1 MPAVQRGGKASLSST
16 TASLGGAPVAEAYR
30 DKKRGH
36 LRKADEISSVF
47 GFKCRVSSP
56 HFIALGRP
64 NGLAFPRLAIMVTKK
79 TARLAVKRN
88 YMRRVV
94 REYFR
99 THLPEIAP
107 QDIIVRITKPFI
119 QQEFANIYQEIA
131 VIFVKLR
138 KCQDF

>member
-1 MPAVQRGGKASLSST
+1 MPDAQRGGRASLSNTVGLS
-16 TASLGGAPVAEAYR
+16 

-47 GFKCRVSSP
+47 DFKCRVSGD

-64 NGLAFPRLAIMVTKK
+64 NSLDFPRLAIMVAKK

-94 REYFR
+94 REHFR
-99 THLPEIAP
+99 AFAPEIAP
-107 QDIIVRITKPFI
+107 LDIIVRITKPFI
-119 QQEFANIYQEIA
+119 RQDFPDISREIVA
-131 VIFVKLR
+131 IFGKLR
-138 KCQDF
+138 KCQES